1 MVIIGLTGS
10 IGMGKST
17 VAGMF
22 RRMRIPVYDSDAS
35 VHRLY
40 ARGGH
45 AVRAIAAAFPE
56 AVRNGAV
63 DRAVLSRL
71 VVGDR
76 AAFKRLEGIVHPLVG
91 RVRDDFLRRMARRGA
106 PLVVIDVPLLFE
118 IGGDVACD
126 AVVVV
131 SAPRFVQRA
140 RVLARPGMTEAKL
153 DEMLARQVPD
163 AEKRRRADFVVAT
176 GQPRRR
182 TLRELHNIVRVMKA
196 RGGTHWPSDPFA
208 NRMRRHARN
217 RPRYRN
223 DGARP
228 GRRP

>member
-22 RRMRIPVYDSDAS
+22 RRMGIPVYDSDAA
-35 VHRLY
+35 VHKLY
-40 ARGGH
+40 ARGGR
-45 AVRAIAAAFPE
+45 AVRPIAAAFPE
-56 AVRNGAV
+56 AVTDGAV
-63 DRAVLSRL
+63 DRRVLSRL

-76 AAFKRLEGIVHPLVG
+76 AAFKKLESIVHPLVG
-91 RVRDDFLRRMARRGA
+91 GVRDDFLRRMARSGA
-106 PLVVIDVPLLFE
+106 PIVVIDVPLLFE
-118 IGGDVACD
+118 IGGDWACD

-131 SAPRFVQRA
+131 SAPPFVQRA
-140 RVLARPGMTEAKL
+140 RVLARPGMTPAKL
-153 DEMLARQVPD
+153 DEILARQVPD
-163 AEKRRRADFVVAT
+163 AQKRRRADYVVPT

-182 TLRELHNIVRVMKA
+182 TLRALHDIVKVMRTR
-196 RGGTHWPSDPFA
+196 RGDHWPPDPLAF
-208 NRMRRHARN
+208 RMRRHARN